1 MTKSWIGLSVAAV
14 ALAVSASTC
23 VACGE
28 QAQAAD
34 AKDVKTVA
42 ANGETKGCDMPCCAH
57 ANAVANDKNAAN
69 APGDKPCA
77 AHDAKGCPKKAGATA
92 VTAAKSEPAKD
103 TAKAEPA
110 VDPGTNR

>member
-1 MTKSWIGLSVAAV
+1 MTKNWIGLSVAV
-14 ALAVSASTC
+14 MALAVSTSMC
-23 VACGE
+23 LACGE

-42 ANGETKGCDMPCCAH
+42 ANGDAKGCDMPCCAQ
-57 ANAVANDKNAAN
+57 ANAAANVKNAAN
-69 APGDKPCA
+69 AAVEKPCA

-92 VTAAKSEPAKD
+92 GTVAKAEPAQD